1 MDADGKLPSFL
12 PSACPKKDTRSSTPL
27 ETFSNICLILINRQV
42 AQPSGGSKMN
52 VQAEPGMAALAAIK
66 ANYSLTPEQRQIVDH
81 VDRVAR
87 EILHPLQEKMDA
99 EEWWPEDLFRQMGE
113 LGLLGITAPEEL
125 GGSGQNEFTQ
135 ALVSET
141 ISKWNPA
148 VGLSHGAHDN
158 LCLNNILRNGSDEQV
173 RKYVPGLCSGE
184 LVGALGLTE
193 PGAGSDA
200 LGSMATGAVRD
211 GNDYVINGSKIY
223 ITNGPIADVILVY
236 AKTDKAKGAKGIS
249 AFIVETDNPGFK
261 VAQKLDKMGF
271 RGSPTGE
278 LVFEDCRVPASAMI
292 GAENSGVSVVMSGL
306 DLERAMV
313 ASVCVGM
320 AERALEL
327 ALDYARIREQF
338 GKPIASFQMVQAMLA
353 EMYTEIEAA
362 RSLSLRTAAMCEGLE
377 EGEGGRGEIHKLT
390 AAAIFKAA
398 AATSFVLD
406 RAVQIHGGS
415 GYMRDT
421 EVNRLYRTGRVLEV
435 GAGTQEVR
443 KLIIS
448 GELLKN

>member
-1 MDADGKLPSFL
+1 M
-12 PSACPKKDTRSSTPL
+12 
-27 ETFSNICLILINRQV
+27 V
-42 AQPSGGSKMN
+42 AL
-52 VQAEPGMAALAAIK
+52 QAIR
-66 ANYSLTPEQRQIVDH
+66 ANYSLTGAQRQIVDRA
-81 VDRVAR
+81 DRVSR
-87 EILHPLQEKMDA
+87 EVLHPLQARMDD
-99 EEWWPEDLFRQMGE
+99 EEWWPDDLFKQMGE

-125 GGSGQNEFTQ
+125 GGSGQSEFTQ
-135 ALVSET
+135 ALVSEV

-158 LCLNNILRNGSDEQV
+158 LCLNNLLRNGSQEQV
-173 RKYVPGLCSGE
+173 KKYVPGLCSGD

-200 LGSMATGAVRD
+200 LGSMRTTARKDGDDYILNGA
-211 GNDYVINGSKIY
+211 KIY
-223 ITNGPIADVILVY
+223 ITNGPIADLVLVY
-236 AKTDKAKGAKGIS
+236 AKTSPEKGAEGMS
-249 AFIVETDNPGFK
+249 AFVVETDTPGFK
-261 VAQKLDKMGF
+261 VAQKLNKMGF

-278 LVFEDCRVPASAMI
+278 LVFEDCRVPAGNMV
-292 GAENSGVSVVMSGL
+292 GKLDGGVAVTMSGL
-306 DLERAMV
+306 DPERAI
-313 ASVCVGM
+313 VCFNALGI
-320 AERALEL
+320 AQRALDISI
-327 ALDYARIREQF
+327 DYAKTRQQF
-338 GKPIASFQMVQAMLA
+338 GKPIANFQIVQAILA
-353 EMYTEIEAA
+353 DMFTQIEAA
-362 RSLSLRTAAMCEGLE
+362 RSLSLRSAAMCEGLE

-398 AATSFVLD
+398 EATSFVLD

>member
-1 MDADGKLPSFL
+1 
-12 PSACPKKDTRSSTPL
+12 
-27 ETFSNICLILINRQV
+27 
-42 AQPSGGSKMN
+42 MN
-52 VQAEPGMAALAAIK
+52 VQAGPGMAALAAIK

-99 EEWWPEDLFRQMGE
+99 EEWWPDDLFRQMGE

-125 GGSGQNEFTQ
+125 GGSGQNEFAQ

-200 LGSMATGAVRD
+200 LGSMATSAVRD

-249 AFIVETDNPGFK
+249 AFILETDNPGFK

-338 GKPIASFQMVQAMLA
+338 GKPIASFQMVQSKLA
-353 EMYTEIEAA
+353 EIYIEVETARAFGYRALAA
-362 RSLSLRTAAMCEGLE
+362 CVGLPR
-377 EGEGGRGEIHKLT
+377 GGRRT
-390 AAAIFKAA
+390 
-398 AATSFVLD
+398 
-406 RAVQIHGGS
+406 R
-415 GYMRDT
+415 RDP
-421 EVNRLYRTGRVLEV
+421 
-435 GAGTQEVR
+435 
-443 KLIIS
+443 
-448 GELLKN
+448 